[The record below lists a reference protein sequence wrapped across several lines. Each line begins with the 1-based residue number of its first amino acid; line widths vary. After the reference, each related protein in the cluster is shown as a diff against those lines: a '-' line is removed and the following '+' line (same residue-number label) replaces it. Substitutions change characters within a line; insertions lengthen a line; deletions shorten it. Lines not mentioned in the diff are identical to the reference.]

1 MSAEFGKQLQDAI
14 DNGTIK
20 ANLAGIALGDSW
32 ISPMDFVNTW
42 PEYLYSLSFL
52 DGKQLV
58 EANAKAADCQQIVD
72 AEQWHDASECF
83 HEMEN
88 LISQQT
94 AGVSWYNILKVEGT
108 DDWSLRKSSIKSKL
122 SDKRK
127 TFNRYVGYLQSDP
140 LTDLMNGKI
149 RQKFGSTI
157 PKHIQFGA
165 QSWKVFKQQQGDFMT
180 SNYDTVDNLLSRGIN
195 VSIFNG
201 QLDLICNT
209 LGVEKW
215 LQRLQWKHR
224 DDFLNSDKTD
234 FGEKQVWGFQ
244 KGYKNLQLFYILRAG
259 HMVAY
264 DVPWPALEVVKKIIG
279 KSS

>member
-52 DGKQLV
+52 DGKQLI
-58 EANAKAADCQQIVD
+58 EANAKAEECQGIVD

-94 AGVSWYNILKVEGT
+94 AGVN
-108 DDWSLRKSSIKSKL
+108 
-122 SDKRK
+122 
-127 TFNRYVGYLQSDP
+127 
-140 LTDLMNGKI
+140 LMNGKI

-157 PKHIQFGA
+157 PKRIQFGA
-165 QSWKVFKQQQGDFMT
+165 QSWKVFKKQQGDFMT
-180 SNYDTVDNLLSRGIN
+180 ANYGTVDNLLSRGIN

-244 KGYKNLQLFYILRAG
+244 KGFKNLQLFYILRAG

-264 DVPWPALEVVKKIIG
+264 DVPWPALGVVKKIIG